1 MRYSEIVAGLFTASI
16 FIAGPACAQGS
27 DAAATADAAVSS
39 PDRSSELVSY
49 DSDYFD
55 KFKPLTALD
64 MVRQVPGFQLEESED
79 GPRGFASGAGN
90 LLINDQRPSAKQ
102 DLPSAILSRIP
113 AGNVERIELIQGQ
126 VRGIDLRGQSSLINI
141 ILRADNPASVKWEG
155 AVLVPFKHGPLTP
168 IVNVSLSD
176 RWKEVEYNTGL
187 SMIGNSYGRHGLDQ
201 LFNGNGVLTE
211 NRFDNRE
218 NRVTNWK
225 GNFNAVTLLTGG
237 TLVKLNTVIT
247 YVTRDQFLESDR
259 IPEASGSPPRVE
271 TFDDNSKSPGLEI
284 GLDAERNLYQDL
296 TGKAILLFFRNDEQ
310 TYRTQRVLDTQGNQS
325 SFRVAEGDGIATEL
339 ITRLEFDWRGLPDQT
354 LQLNLERA
362 YNSLDRTLQSTLDAG
377 SGPVAFDVPGA
388 DSLVKEER
396 WDMLLQDTWSRGKL
410 QVDLGLGAEA
420 STITQSGDAEQQRDF
435 FFVKPQGVLTYT
447 QQQGR
452 QTRLRIAREVAQL
465 DLTDFV
471 SATLFE
477 DDDLALGNPDIRPD
491 TTWISEI
498 IHERRFGE
506 VTVVKLTAYHH
517 WIANVLD
524 LLPLTATFE
533 VPGNIG
539 DGRRW
544 GVELEA
550 TLPLEWL
557 GLTGAK
563 LDLKTRWQDSTVVDP
578 VTGRDRILSSIE
590 GDFPILYDVPNR
602 HGFSIDY
609 RQDFEVSRVAWGWT
623 LISRGERPLFKVN
636 ELEVYNET
644 PDLGMF
650 VETTRWLGIK
660 VRLSAINALDAPGSR
675 ARTVFTGERDLSPV
689 RFREIRER
697 YRDQSVT
704 LTFSGVY

>member
-1 MRYSEIVAGLFTASI
+1 MHYREIITCILAASFVAIGTAH
-16 FIAGPACAQGS
+16 AQGS
-27 DAAATADAAVSS
+27 DASAETAS
-39 PDRSSELVSY
+39 PASGAGSELVSY
-49 DSDYFD
+49 DADYFNR
-55 KFKPLTALD
+55 FKPLTALD

-79 GPRGFASGAGN
+79 GQRGFANGAGN

-102 DLPSAILSRIP
+102 DLSSAILSRIP
-113 AGNVERIELIQGQ
+113 AGNVERIELIRGQ

-141 ILRADNPASVKWEG
+141 ILRADNPATVKWEG

-176 RWKEVEYNTGL
+176 KWKELEYNTGL
-187 SMIGNSYGRHGLDQ
+187 SMTKNSYGRHGLDQ
-201 LFNGNGVLTE
+201 LFNGSGVLTE
-211 NRFDNRE
+211 NRYDNRE
-218 NRVTNWK
+218 NRITTWK
-225 GNFNAVTLLTGG
+225 GNFNGVTLLSGG
-237 TLVKLNTVIT
+237 TLVKLNTVLSHE
-247 YVTRDQFLESDR
+247 TRDQFLVSDR
-259 IPEASGSPPRVE
+259 VPVAAGSSARVE
-271 TFDDNSKSPGLEI
+271 TFDDNSKTPGIEI
-284 GLDAERNLYQDL
+284 GLDAERNLYSDL
-296 TGKAILLFFRNDEQ
+296 TGKAILLFFRKDEQ
-310 TYRTQRVLDTQGNQS
+310 TYRTQRVLDTQGNQT
-325 SFRVAEGDGIATEL
+325 SFRVAEGDGLATEL
-339 ITRLEFDWRGLPDQT
+339 ITRLEFDWRGLPEQT

-362 YNSLDRTLQSTLDAG
+362 YNSLDRTLVSTLDTG

-396 WDMLLQDTWSRGKL
+396 YDMLLQDTWARGKL

-435 FFVKPQGVLTYT
+435 FFIKPQGVLTYT
-447 QQQGR
+447 QEQGR
-452 QTRLRIAREVAQL
+452 QTRFRLAREVAQL

-477 DDDLALGNPDIRPD
+477 DDDLALGNPDIQPD
-491 TTWISEI
+491 TTWISELS
-498 IHERRFGE
+498 HERRFGD

-524 LLPLTATFE
+524 LLPLSPTFE

-563 LDLKTRWQDSTVVDP
+563 VDVKTRWQDSTVVDP
-578 VTGRDRILSSIE
+578 VTGQDRILSSIE
-590 GDFPILYDVPNR
+590 GDFPIIYDVPNR
-602 HGFSIDY
+602 HGYSIDY

-636 ELEVYNET
+636 ELEVWDET

-660 VRLSAINALDAPGSR
+660 VRLSAINVLDTPGSR
-675 ARTVFTGERDLSPV
+675 VRTVFTGERDLSPV

-697 YRDQSVT
+697 DRDQSVT
-704 LTFSGVY
+704 LTFSGVF

>member
-1 MRYSEIVAGLFTASI
+1 MRYSEFIVCLFTASI
-16 FIAGPACAQGS
+16 VAVGPAYGQGS
-27 DAAATADAAVSS
+27 DSKATSDVALSTAGAG
-39 PDRSSELVSY
+39 SELVSY
-49 DSDYFD
+49 PADFFH

-64 MVRQVPGFQLEESED
+64 MVRQVPGFQLEESVD
-79 GPRGFASGAGN
+79 GPRGFAAGAGN

-113 AGNVERIELIQGQ
+113 AGNVERIELIRGQ

-141 ILRADNPASVKWEG
+141 ILHEDSPGAVKWEG

-176 RWKEVEYNTGL
+176 KWNEIEYSTGL
-187 SMIGNSYGRHGLDQ
+187 SMTGNSYGRHGLDQ
-201 LFNGNGVLTE
+201 LFNGNGILTE

-218 NRVTNWK
+218 NRIKTWK
-225 GNFNAVTLLTGG
+225 GNFNAVSLLTGG
-237 TLVKLNTVIT
+237 TLVKLNTVFT
-247 YVTRDQFLESDR
+247 HESRDQFLVSDR
-259 IPEASGSPPRVE
+259 VPEAAGSPPRVE
-271 TFDDNSKSPGLEI
+271 TFDDNLKAPGLEI
-284 GLDAERNLYQDL
+284 GLDAERNLYNDL
-296 TGKAILLFFRNDEQ
+296 TGKAILLFYRKDEQ
-310 TYRTQRVLDTQGNQS
+310 TYRTQRVLYTLGNQT

-339 ITRLEFDWRGLPDQT
+339 ITRVEFDWRGLPEQT

-362 YNSLDRTLQSTLDAG
+362 YNSLDRTLQSTLDSG

-396 WDMLLQDTWSRGKL
+396 YDLLLQDTWSRGRL

-447 QQQGR
+447 REQGG

-477 DDDLALGNPDIRPD
+477 DDDLALGNPDIQPD

-498 IHERRFGE
+498 SHERRFGD
-506 VTVVKLTAYHH
+506 VTVVKLTTYHH

-524 LLPLTATFE
+524 LLPLTPTFE

-563 LDLKTRWQDSTVVDP
+563 VDVKTRWQDSTVVDP
-578 VTGRDRILSSIE
+578 VTGQDRILSSIE
-590 GDFPILYDVPNR
+590 GDFPILYNVPNR
-602 HGFSIDY
+602 HGYSVDY
-609 RQDFEVSRVAWGWT
+609 RQDFEASRVAWGWT

-636 ELEVYNET
+636 ELEVYDET
-644 PDLGMF
+644 PDLNMF
-650 VETTRWLGIK
+650 IETTRWLGIK
-660 VRLSAINALDAPGSR
+660 VRLSTQNVLDTPGSR
-675 ARTVFTGERDLSPV
+675 NRTVFTGQRDLSPI
-689 RFREIRER
+689 RFREVRER
-697 YRDQSVT
+697 YRDKSVT